1 MLNNKRIL
9 IIALVIVLAAIGI
22 WMVSKRGAGNKT
34 TKQQTMRPA
43 IKVDAYIVKPSTL
56 INELSVSGSIL
67 AFDEV
72 DLRNETSGRI
82 TEMNLPEGQKVI
94 KGTLLVKLFDEDIQA
109 TIHKLETQLA
119 MQQKILDRQ
128 KELLA
133 VNGIS
138 QNEYD
143 QTELQVN
150 SIKAD
155 IEYQKAQLRKTEVR
169 APFDGIIGL
178 RNVSIG
184 AQVTTGT
191 LLATIR
197 SNGKLK
203 LDFSVPEK
211 YSSLIKPGMKI
222 RFTPDGEDAQLEAT
236 VFATEEGIDL
246 QTRSLKVRAMINET
260 NSNLVPGTYSNVTV
274 LLDKNQ
280 DALAIPTQ
288 AIIPSDQ
295 NKLVIKAQ
303 NGKAHFVKVKTGIR
317 KESVIEITEGLQAG
331 DTIMISGILFL
342 KEGTKL
348 NYATI
353 TTDSL

>member
-1 MLNNKRIL
+1 MFKKRGFIVFAL
-9 IIALVIVLAAIGI
+9 IICAAIVGI
-22 WMVSKRGAGNKT
+22 WLISKKSTGNKMA
-34 TKQQTMRPA
+34 KQQMRQT

-56 INELSVSGSIL
+56 IDELSVSGSIL

-72 DLRNETSGRI
+72 ELRNETSGRI
-82 TEMNLPEGQKVI
+82 TGLNLPEGQKVE

-119 MQQKILDRQ
+119 MQQKILERQ

-169 APFDGIIGL
+169 APFDGVIGL

-197 SNGKLK
+197 STGKLK

-211 YSSLIKPGMKI
+211 YSALIKPGMKI
-222 RFTPDGEDAQLEAT
+222 KFTPDGNESKLDAN
-236 VFATEEGIDL
+236 VFATEEGIDA
-246 QTRSLKVRAMINET
+246 QTRSLKIRALIENGTE
-260 NSNLVPGTYSNVTV
+260 NLVPGTYSNVTI
-274 LLDKNQ
+274 LLKENKN
-280 DALAIPTQ
+280 AMTIPTQ

-331 DTIMISGILFL
+331 DTILISGILFL
-342 KEGTKL
+342 KEGAKL